1 MTAVFRPARPAAF
14 ASEMPADTYEE
25 TIVLVENEEGETQGR
40 FFRPDKPSKAAASA
54 EAAAFLLSKNLWY
67 TFPERCVILIIPVWP
82 CGVLKWLSRPVGTFK
97 MTGALQETRRRPT
110 QLHRTQPTA

>member
-67 TFPERCVILIIPVWP
+67 TFPERCVILSLPI
-82 CGVLKWLSRPVGTFK
+82 WLSRLTSGV
-97 MTGALQETRRRPT
+97 
-110 QLHRTQPTA
+110 